1 MTSCKQSEK
10 RLHEWL
16 DGELPEGS
24 PEALEVES
32 HVERCEACSARLEAW
47 SFAGAQLEQ
56 LVEEGVGKVEPLRA
70 LQKIRARI
78 IEAEERSLLN
88 RASVWL
94 EDLWAFNRRAVAG
107 VAAAAA
113 MGALCAPTVVYLAQD
128 ESWSQ
133 PSPAMASVIVE
144 SLEFDGTAKAVV
156 YRPEGSSTTIFW
168 VEPSDN
174 GEDSHGSEEH
184 F

>member
-32 HVERCEACSARLEAW
+32 HVERCTACGARVEAW
-47 SFAGAQLEQ
+47 RHTGAQLRT
-56 LVEEGVGKVEPLRA
+56 LVDDAVGDVEPLRA
-70 LQKIRARI
+70 LQRIRTRI
-78 IEAEERSLLN
+78 AEAEQRSLLN
-88 RASVWL
+88 RLQIWWH
-94 EDLWAFNRRAVAG
+94 DLWVFNRRAVAG

-113 MGALCAPTVVYLAQD
+113 MGALCAPAVVYLTA
-128 ESWSQ
+128 ERTWEAA
-133 PSPAMASVIVE
+133 SPAMASVVVE
-144 SLEFDGTAKAVV
+144 SLEFDGNAKAVV
-156 YRPEGSSTTIFW
+156 YRPEGSKTTIIW
-168 VEPSDN
+168 VEPSEN
-174 GEDSHGSEEH
+174 GNDTNGAGEH